1 MTIEW
6 HDPKN
11 RLPEDGDVCLLMA
24 PARSLL
30 TASVYGPIHW
40 HAQSGLWLDIFRTP
54 EAGEAVHPDHV
65 ALWTLWDPIAPPD
78 VDEETDITEGEKR
91 AEQLIQRVE
100 AILRSDET

>member
-24 PARSLL
+24 PARGLL

-40 HAQSGLWLDIFRTP
+40 HGQSGLWLDIFRTP

-65 ALWTLWDPIAPPD
+65 ALWTLWDPIAPD
-78 VDEETDITEGEKR
+78 VDEERTEDEKR
-91 AEQLIQRVE
+91 LEHLIRRVE
-100 AILRSDET
+100 AILSSDET

>member
-1 MTIEW
+1 MMIEW

-11 RLPEDGDVCLLMA
+11 RLPEDGDVCWLMA
-24 PARSLL
+24 PARGQL
-30 TASVYGPIHW
+30 TASVYGPSHW

-65 ALWTLWDPIAPPD
+65 ALSTLWDPIAPPD
-78 VDEETDITEGEKR
+78 VDGDDMTDDEKR
-91 AEQLIQRVE
+91 AEPLIRRVE